1 MLIPQWLIEQKRDGH
16 ALAPE
21 DIKAFVDGFTSGE
34 IPDYQV
40 SALAM
45 AILWRGMDDEETAAL
60 TDAMLHSG
68 DSISFDFLP
77 CPSADKHSTGGIGDK
92 ISIPLAPLVAA
103 AGVAV
108 PMISGRGLGI
118 TGGTL
123 DKLESIP
130 GFDTRLDIP
139 AFKRVVA
146 DVGCAIIGQTDRL
159 APADKK
165 LYALRDVTGTVP
177 SIPLITAS
185 ILSKKIAEGAGTL
198 VFDVKCGSGAFMRDA
213 ASARALATSLLNS
226 AKRLGRRAA
235 ALVTDMSQPLG
246 RTAGNAL
253 EIRESI
259 AILHAQGPEDVR
271 ELTLRLGA
279 LMLAT
284 SGAAPDESAAY
295 ERLANLLD
303 NGAALGKFRAM
314 VAAQGGDPSIADTAE
329 TSLLPTAPI
338 QIDVP
343 SPRDGYVAKVDAE
356 AIGRIALQLGAG
368 RTRAEDAIDHA
379 VGVGSLV
386 QAGEAVKSGAPLL
399 RLHAA
404 DETLAR
410 SLVPAAQAA
419 VEISRAPVP
428 PRQLILE
435 TIRG

>member
-1 MLIPQWLIEQKRDGH
+1 MLIPQWLIERKRDGL
-16 ALAPE
+16 ALAPA
-21 DIKAFVDGFTSGE
+21 DIKAFVEGFTSGE

-68 DSISFDFLP
+68 DTLSFDDLP
-77 CPSADKHSTGGIGDK
+77 CPTADKHSTGGIGDK
-92 ISIPLAPLVAA
+92 ISLPLAPLVAA

-130 GFDTRLDIP
+130 GYDTRLSVD
-139 AFKRVVA
+139 AFHRVVA
-146 DVGCAIIGQTDRL
+146 DVGCSIIGQTDRL

-198 VFDVKCGSGAFMRDA
+198 VFDVKCGSGAFMRDIE
-213 ASARALATSLLNS
+213 SARALAASLLNS
-226 AKRLGRRAA
+226 ARRLGRRAA

-253 EIRESI
+253 EVRESI
-259 AILHAQGPEDVR
+259 EILHGRGPADVR

-279 LMLAT
+279 LMLSA
-284 SGAAPDESAAY
+284 SGAERSSDAAY
-295 ERLANLLD
+295 ERLVRLLD
-303 NGAALGKFRAM
+303 NGEALAKFRAM
-314 VAAQGGDPSIADTAE
+314 VAAQGGDPAVADDPDTP
-329 TSLLPTAPI
+329 LLPTAPV
-338 QIDVP
+338 QLDVP
-343 SPRDGYVAKVDAE
+343 APRAGYVARVDAE

-368 RTRAEDAIDHA
+368 RTRASDAIDHA
-379 VGVGSLV
+379 AGVGSLV
-386 QAGEAVKSGAPLL
+386 QAGERVESGAPLM

-404 DETLAR
+404 TEEKAR
-410 SLVPAAQAA
+410 ALFDAAVSA
-419 VEISRAPVP
+419 VEISETPVAPLP
-428 PRQLILE
+428 LILD
-435 TIRG
+435 TMF